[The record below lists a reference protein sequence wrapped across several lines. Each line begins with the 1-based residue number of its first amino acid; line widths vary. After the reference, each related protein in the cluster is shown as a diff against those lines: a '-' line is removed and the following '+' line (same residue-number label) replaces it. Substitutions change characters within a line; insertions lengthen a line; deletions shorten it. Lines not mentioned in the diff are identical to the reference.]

1 MVSMDPEQRRRINA
15 NLIAL
20 RNGTVRREQEAES
33 DRKKARRQAAKDGK
47 RELRKILKRIE
58 AVEEEVDWLQQ
69 HLDKMLATE
78 ETHPGGIDECDHA
91 IEGCQAELA
100 DLRRAAE
107 DLTRIIEN

>member
-1 MVSMDPEQRRRINA
+1 MDIDPEQRRRINA

-33 DRKKARRQAAKDGK
+33 DRKKAKRQAVKVAKRD
-47 RELRKILKRIE
+47 LRRILKRIE
-58 AVEEEVDWLQQ
+58 AVQEEVEWLQQ

-91 IEGCQAELA
+91 IEGCQNELHDLNQEA
-100 DLRRAAE
+100 DGLRRM
-107 DLTRIIEN
+107 IEN